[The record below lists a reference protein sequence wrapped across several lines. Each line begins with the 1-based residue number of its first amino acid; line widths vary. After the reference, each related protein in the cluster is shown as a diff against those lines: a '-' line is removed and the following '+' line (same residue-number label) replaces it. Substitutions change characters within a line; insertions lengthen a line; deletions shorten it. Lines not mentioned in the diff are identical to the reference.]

1 MLVMLSTLAE
11 AMNENASDHFRNK
24 HMQTHAWCQILS
36 KCQMNVCKNV
46 LFLSQLI
53 VVCEKMEE
61 MEAMK

>member
-1 MLVMLSTLAE
+1 
-11 AMNENASDHFRNK
+11 MNENASDHFRNK